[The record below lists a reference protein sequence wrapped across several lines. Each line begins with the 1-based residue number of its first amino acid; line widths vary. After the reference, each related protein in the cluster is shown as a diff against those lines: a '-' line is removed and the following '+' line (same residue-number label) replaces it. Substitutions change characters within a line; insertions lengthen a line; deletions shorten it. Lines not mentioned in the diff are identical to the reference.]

1 MSTGM
6 TEDERRAIEQ
16 DCLKLIATYAVAADH
31 HDAEAFVGIFTED
44 GEWIR
49 PKASLKGHAAL
60 RDFMARRPRDVL
72 SYHVSSNAVVT
83 VTGPATARGISY
95 ATVYR
100 HEGHAGG
107 EAPLT
112 GPEAIVEYHDDFVLT
127 PAGWRIAARRSHSIF
142 RRA

>member
-1 MSTGM
+1 M

-16 DCLKLIATYAVAADH
+16 DCLKLIAIYAMAADH

-49 PKASLKGHAAL
+49 PKVSLKGHAAL
-60 RDFMARRPRDVL
+60 RDFMAKRPRDVL
-72 SYHVSSNAVVT
+72 SRHIATNAVVT
-83 VTGPATARGISY
+83 VTGPDAARGLSY

-100 HEGHAGG
+100 HDGHAGG

-112 GPEAIVEYHDDFVLT
+112 GPESIVEYHDDFVRT
-127 PAGWRIAARRSHSIF
+127 AAGWRIAARRSHSIF